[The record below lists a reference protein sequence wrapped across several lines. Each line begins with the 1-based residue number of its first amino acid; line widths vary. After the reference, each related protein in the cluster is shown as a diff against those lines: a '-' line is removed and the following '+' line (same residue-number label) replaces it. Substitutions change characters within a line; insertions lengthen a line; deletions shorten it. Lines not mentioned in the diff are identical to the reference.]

1 MVQAIQVLR
10 FHLLELE
17 KVRKTTTTTK
27 FIPSTYCSI
36 LLLLLLLVSPI
47 SSISSK
53 YVNYVHVL
61 PRLTDR
67 HMMVTC
73 APPISNFLRRYIH
86 IHILLLLFVCFCEWI
101 KVWDGCKRW
110 TASCFIAFLDF
121 GSNHFMHLH
130 FSLFI
135 KSTTTTKNVSSLP
148 FCSLRW
154 SVGRCWVDARHHL
167 NSFSWAWWNDTRQIN
182 EYPTYVRTY
191 VRT

>member
-36 LLLLLLLVSPI
+36 LLLLLLLLLLVSPI

-73 APPISNFLRRYIH
+73 APPISSYFLRRNIH
-86 IHILLLLFVCFCEWI
+86 IHILLFLLLLLWVD
-101 KVWDGCKRW
+101 KSVRW
-110 TASCFIAFLDF
+110 MQEMDASCFIAFLDF

-135 KSTTTTKNVSSLP
+135 KSTTTTTFLP
-148 FCSLRW
+148 FP
-154 SVGRCWVDARHHL
+154 SVPFDG
-167 NSFSWAWWNDTRQIN
+167 
-182 EYPTYVRTY
+182 P
-191 VRT
+191 